1 MKTVKKILLVTLSL
15 CLVLG
20 ISACSQQTD
29 PVPDETG
36 NEGQEQTTPDTVE
49 STGDPQ
55 NVKPVLLAVSFGTSY
70 NESRDITIG
79 AIEEALQAAYPDYEV
94 RRAFTSQ
101 IIIDILA
108 ERESLEIDNVT
119 EAMERLLSDGV
130 KDVVVLPTHIMSGY
144 EYDDVVA
151 EVSAYADQF
160 DSLKIGSP
168 LLNTD
173 DDYDAVIAALAEET
187 ADCNTDGTAIVLM
200 GHGTE
205 HAANATY
212 ATLQQKLT
220 DAGCTNYF
228 VGTVEAEPSLDEV
241 LAAVQQTDANKVVLL
256 PLMIVAGDHATN
268 DMAGNEDDSWKT
280 VFQNAEYE
288 VECVLR
294 GMGEYEGIQQLFVKH
309 AEAAMEQ
316 DGLTA
321 ELAGN
326 AVSAAQ
332 QPINADQIQDGTYE
346 ITVDSSSSMFNVVKC
361 ELTVENGAMSAVMT
375 MSGQGYGMVFMG
387 TGEQAL
393 AASEDQY
400 IQAGQ
405 DADGA
410 KTFTVPV
417 EALNTDIDCAAWSI
431 NKEQWYDRVLVF
443 RSDNIPAD
451 SLTLE

>member
-36 NEGQEQTTPDTVE
+36 NEGQEQTAPDTVE

-119 EAMERLLSDGV
+119 EAMERLISDGV
-130 KDVVVLPTHIMSGY
+130 KDVVVVPTHIMSGY

-187 ADCNTDGTAIVLM
+187 ADYNTDGTAIVLM

-256 PLMIVAGDHATN
+256 PLMIVAGD
-268 DMAGNEDDSWKT
+268 EDDSWKT
-280 VFQNAEYE
+280 VFQNAGYE

-332 QPINADQIQDGTYE
+332 QPINADRIQDGTYE

-417 EALNTDIDCAAWSI
+417 EALNTDTDCAAWSI